1 MTSEQP
7 EVPITDTHR
16 TSSSG
21 FASEHN
27 SADVETGNSSNH
39 KHHLRPSAVP
49 DVRAKADKKVVT
61 MGAIA
66 KGSFGVND
74 NSEVTVEKLEEM
86 AREAVKHRNALL
98 VSLECFWAAVKVFCI
113 YLITI
118 ETILSLAGAVA
129 TTCYWYFEHVSVW
142 LRTNM
147 VSYRTMPY
155 LRYLSFL
162 SPSCRLER

>member
-1 MTSEQP
+1 MTSEQS
-7 EVPITDTHR
+7 EAPITDTHR

-27 SADVETGNSSNH
+27 SDVETGKSGSH
-39 KHHLRPSAVP
+39 KLHHLHSA

-66 KGSFGVND
+66 KGSFGQND

-142 LRTNM
+142 LRM
-147 VSYRTMPY
+147 SFSYD
-155 LRYLSFL
+155 
-162 SPSCRLER
+162 C